1 MSAIKRFNSG
11 YTLKTINSSDSIT
24 MDTSLVT
31 ITGNLVVLG
40 AQTAIETTN
49 TQVYDNIL
57 ELNAGVTGTP
67 SLNAGIQIVR
77 GTSANVQLRWN
88 ETFKSWQITSD
99 GTTYANIAT
108 LVSGTI
114 STVPALTSVSQDT
127 TPALGGNLNITSRTL
142 YTDSSKGSI
151 QVYGNTASGG
161 GSGLWVTNSI
171 SSNAELVTK
180 NKAFAISIV
189 FG

>member
-1 MSAIKRFNSG
+1 MSVIKRLNSG
-11 YTLKTINSSDSIT
+11 YTLKTINASDSIT

-67 SLNAGIQIVR
+67 ALDAGIKIVR
-77 GTSANVQLRWN
+77 GTSANVQLQWKESLR
-88 ETFKSWQITSD
+88 SWQITSD
-99 GTTYANIAT
+99 GSTYANIAT
-108 LVSGTI
+108 LPTSVVSTL
-114 STVPALTSVSQDT
+114 PALTSLSQDT
-127 TPALGGNLNITSRTL
+127 APALGGNLNITSRTL
-142 YTDSSKGSI
+142 YTDAAKGSV
-151 QVYGNTASGG
+151 QVYANTASGG
-161 GSGLWVTNSI
+161 GSGIWVTNTV